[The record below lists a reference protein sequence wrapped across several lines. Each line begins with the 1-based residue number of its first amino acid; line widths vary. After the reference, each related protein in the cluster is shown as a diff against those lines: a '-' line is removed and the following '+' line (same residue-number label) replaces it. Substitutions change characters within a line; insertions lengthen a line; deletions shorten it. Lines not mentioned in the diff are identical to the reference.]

1 MGIKSRVNLP
11 DVGKNLSVHISA
23 GFSFFANSTD
33 TYDDIIRNQT
43 YRQILLDEWNATNG
57 GGLLGWNFGTFAS
70 YVRLPSNSTVFE
82 LHPDPASG
90 PDSPH
95 LGAGASVSKSFVLH
109 TLFLIFAALKNG
121 NLNPPAEGHFIGGGA
136 TLVTPTSSMHP
147 TVSDYPQDDC
157 LTPKSLQEDP
167 FSSTLQIH
175 SINHSST
182 SAV

>member
-1 MGIKSRVNLP
+1 MQRMAAVPLVGISELSPLTFDFLQIQPSLNCILIQRPDLIRRTWEPELQSVNNSSYIHYFSSLP
-11 DVGKNLSVHISA
+11 
-23 GFSFFANSTD
+23 
-33 TYDDIIRNQT
+33 
-43 YRQILLDEWNATNG
+43 
-57 GGLLGWNFGTFAS
+57 
-70 YVRLPSNSTVFE
+70 
-82 LHPDPASG
+82 
-90 PDSPH
+90 
-95 LGAGASVSKSFVLH
+95 
-109 TLFLIFAALKNG
+109 LKNG